1 MIESKTRGRPKK
13 AAYSTQF
20 RVTVPISDSDVIE
33 WIKNQYTLSNS
44 VRILIKNFVAQ
55 HGFIDS
61 TCLSVRETVPAIV
74 HSKAKTVKRNVP
86 KVESVEPHVQADI
99 IKSEV
104 AAVAEVEP
112 EIEIVPEDDLNLLIP
127 TASNKA
133 ESEPTGDVADMLQ
146 DILNKEGE

>member
-13 AAYSTQF
+13 TAYSTQF

-33 WIKNQYTLSNS
+33 WIKSQYTLSNS

-55 HGFIDS
+55 HGFVDS
-61 TCLSVRETVPAIV
+61 TCLSVRGTAPAVV
-74 HSKAKTVKRNVP
+74 HQKAKTVKRNVP
-86 KVESVEPHVQADI
+86 EVESVEPDEQADI
-99 IKSEV
+99 NKSEV
-104 AAVAEVEP
+104 AVVET
-112 EIEIVPEDDLNLLIP
+112 EIEVVHEDDLSLLIP

-146 DILNKEGE
+146 NMLNKDEKE